1 MAPEAKGRNVSAVI
15 PVLPDGYTNCMNSE
29 FGLVEK
35 LLMVLGASFAD
46 VNIRRTK

>member
-15 PVLPDGYTNCMNSE
+15 PVLPDGYT
-29 FGLVEK
+29 GLVEK